1 MMSMTMKSNIA
12 ALIPE
17 GRANAVTR
25 AYLRTMTGMSDR
37 AVRKEIEQLRSE
49 GLLICNNSDGYGYYI
64 SNDLEELKQQYQADT
79 ARALSI
85 LKRRKYIRNYLKQ
98 RGVTV

>member
-1 MMSMTMKSNIA
+1 MNMMKNNIA

-17 GRANAVTR
+17 GRENAVTR
-25 AYLRTMTGMSDR
+25 AYLRMMTGMSDR
-37 AVRKEIEQLRSE
+37 AVRKEIEELRNA
-49 GLLICNNSDGYGYYI
+49 GLFICNNSDGYGYYI
-64 SNDLEELKQQYQADT
+64 SNDLAELQRQYKADT

-98 RGVTV
+98 RGVDVK